1 MTIPPL
7 AWKPAPNSRCM
18 RLVVRPGDP
27 EPADLFTGDWWSG
40 WEARIEW
47 EGPGR
52 WEWRVYAPLR
62 HATGQARDVGEAP
75 SAETARQQAAR
86 RLLELLPNP
95 TEAERDQLVQLAE
108 RNALAAHPDGA

>member
-1 MTIPPL
+1 MTTLPL

-27 EPADLFTGDWWSG
+27 KPADPFTGDWWSG

-47 EGPGR
+47 EAAGR

-62 HATGQARDVGEAP
+62 HATGQACDAGETPTA
-75 SAETARQQAAR
+75 AAARQHAAR
-86 RLLELLPNP
+86 RLLELLPDP
-95 TEAERDQLVQLAE
+95 TGTERDQLKKLAE
-108 RNALAAHPDGA
+108 RNALAAHPSVA